1 MDEARYDAGREG
13 AAPRLGG
20 SAGPGGPWVLLRSA
34 YGGGFVEVVPRG
46 QDEEYVVRVAKD
58 GTLSFRSLL
67 RLSRDGVWSFATQGY
82 LNFRDGQDNDPRQH
96 VRAHGNEQPF
106 APLRSLVDT
115 ARMHVELRRPVHD
128 VLASL
133 RCPSRIA
140 PWDWRLLLDAAR
152 AGACADASL
161 EPTSGDAG
169 DALRRAAHA
178 LRRLEVDMGDG
189 YSSELADLANAY
201 RHVLTEPKWQGTV
214 DLQLRPCAMVAAER
228 AAEEGEGAMAWL
240 DASRTRLVV
249 DERRCPTASYTEA
262 WLPAT
267 LQEGA
272 LPSERVID
280 FGGTALKTDAVFV
293 TCEGGPT
300 ATADQPWGVAAV
312 GGAAAVGEEGEEGEE
327 GEGKDVRKAWD
338 GAAAGGEGAE
348 AAPLWPP
355 AKARQSLIFRL
366 SPTTTRL
373 APTSAPPAAPQRPPL
388 AGDGTG
394 AAAAAAA
401 AAGAAVNA
409 SSASAARLSV
419 LLLMLDATS
428 HAHLARMC
436 PATLALLMQWRDSGA
451 RGGSGGGGG
460 GGGGGGSGG
469 GGGGGG
475 GVRVY
480 EFPHYTPVG
489 YNSIPNMVPLLAG
502 VDHPTF
508 LASAS
513 AASDSYGYGPA
524 GPPPPEAV
532 WSDFMRRGFVTF
544 LLEEI
549 HDGCGDL
556 ASPVPSAACKLFFA
570 KLGQKGM
577 PHHNAWQAFCSAA
590 MRQCCDDPDSF
601 LQPGRRQCV
610 DGPAGVSTDLH
621 ELLLQYAHD
630 FFDLY
635 SKQGTPRMGLL
646 NLMTAH
652 EHFMH
657 RLGTL
662 DEALPR
668 FLRKMEPLL
677 RSDSALFLLADHGT
691 HGIWY
696 NHFAVG
702 QAEHRAPALWLL
714 LPASFVEAHP
724 SVDGALRRN
733 RRRRV
738 TPYDLHAT
746 LRHLAAWPAMPEPTA
761 EASSLFVD
769 LPDARSC
776 VAARVPAEWCVDQP
790 EDCFE

>member
-1 MDEARYDAGREG
+1 
-13 AAPRLGG
+13 
-20 SAGPGGPWVLLRSA
+20 
-34 YGGGFVEVVPRG
+34 
-46 QDEEYVVRVAKD
+46 
-58 GTLSFRSLL
+58 
-67 RLSRDGVWSFATQGY
+67 
-82 LNFRDGQDNDPRQH
+82 
-96 VRAHGNEQPF
+96 
-106 APLRSLVDT
+106 
-115 ARMHVELRRPVHD
+115 
-128 VLASL
+128 
-133 RCPSRIA
+133 
-140 PWDWRLLLDAAR
+140 
-152 AGACADASL
+152 
-161 EPTSGDAG
+161 
-169 DALRRAAHA
+169 
-178 LRRLEVDMGDG
+178 
-189 YSSELADLANAY
+189 
-201 RHVLTEPKWQGTV
+201 
-214 DLQLRPCAMVAAER
+214 
-228 AAEEGEGAMAWL
+228 
-240 DASRTRLVV
+240 
-249 DERRCPTASYTEA
+249 
-262 WLPAT
+262 
-267 LQEGA
+267 
-272 LPSERVID
+272 
-280 FGGTALKTDAVFV
+280 
-293 TCEGGPT
+293 
-300 ATADQPWGVAAV
+300 
-312 GGAAAVGEEGEEGEE
+312 
-327 GEGKDVRKAWD
+327 
-338 GAAAGGEGAE
+338 
-348 AAPLWPP
+348 
-355 AKARQSLIFRL
+355 
-366 SPTTTRL
+366 
-373 APTSAPPAAPQRPPL
+373 
-388 AGDGTG
+388 
-394 AAAAAAA
+394 
-401 AAGAAVNA
+401 
-409 SSASAARLSV
+409 
-419 LLLMLDATS
+419 MLDATS

-451 RGGSGGGGG
+451 RGG
-460 GGGGGGSGG
+460 
-469 GGGGGG
+469 GGG

-480 EFPHYTPVG
+480 EFPSYTPVG

-532 WSDFMRRGFVTF
+532 WSEFMRRGFVTF

-577 PHHNAWQAFCSAA
+577 PHHNAWQAFCSGA

-621 ELLLQYAHD
+621 ELLLQYAYD

-657 RLGTL
+657 RLGIL

-702 QAEHRAPALWLL
+702 QAEHRAPTLWLI
-714 LPASFVEAHP
+714 LPARFVEAHP

-733 RRRRV
+733 RKRRV

-746 LRHLAAWPAMPEPTA
+746 LRHLAAWPVMPEPTA

>member
-1 MDEARYDAGREG
+1 MDEARHDAGRE
-13 AAPRLGG
+13 AAPRPDGPSGG
-20 SAGPGGPWVLLRSA
+20 PSGPWVLLRSA

-46 QDEEYVVRVAKD
+46 QDDEYVVRVAKD
-58 GTLSFRSLL
+58 GMLSFRSLL
-67 RLSRDGVWSFATQGY
+67 RLSRDGVWSYATQGY

-115 ARMHVELRRPVHD
+115 ARMQVERRGPVHD
-128 VLASL
+128 VLAWL

-169 DALRRAAHA
+169 AALRRAAHA

-214 DLQLRPCAMVAAER
+214 DLQLRPCEEVAAER
-228 AAEEGEGAMAWL
+228 AAEEGEGAARPMAWL

-272 LPSERVID
+272 LPSEKVVD
-280 FGGTALKTDAVFV
+280 FGGTPLKTDAVFV
-293 TCEGGPT
+293 TCEGGSTSEGGEGGAPL
-300 ATADQPWGVAAV
+300 TADQAWGAAAV
-312 GGAAAVGEEGEEGEE
+312 GGAAPRDEGEEGEEGEE
-327 GEGKDVRKAWD
+327 KGEDILKAWD

-366 SPTTTRL
+366 APTTTRL

-388 AGDGTG
+388 AGGDDIEAAASG
-394 AAAAAAA
+394 AAAIGAA
-401 AAGAAVNA
+401 AAGAAANA

-436 PATLALLMQWRDSGA
+436 PATLALLMQWRDSGT
-451 RGGSGGGGG
+451 RGGD
-460 GGGGGGSGG
+460 
-469 GGGGGG
+469 

-480 EFPHYTPVG
+480 EFPSYTPVG

-532 WSDFMRRGFVTF
+532 WSEFMRRGFVTF

-577 PHHNAWQAFCSAA
+577 PHHNAWQAFCSGA

-621 ELLLQYAHD
+621 ELLLQYAYD

-657 RLGTL
+657 RLGIL

-702 QAEHRAPALWLL
+702 QAEHRAPTLWLL
-714 LPASFVEAHP
+714 LPARFVEAHP

-733 RRRRV
+733 RKRRV

>member
-1 MDEARYDAGREG
+1 MQEPRYDAGREG
-13 AAPRLGG
+13 GREGG
-20 SAGPGGPWVLLRSA
+20 GPWPGGPSGPWVLLRSG

-58 GTLSFRSLL
+58 GMVSFRSLL
-67 RLSRDGVWSFATQGY
+67 HLSRDGVWSYATQGY

-106 APLRSLVDT
+106 APLRFLVDT
-115 ARMHVELRRPVHD
+115 ARMQVELRRPVHD

-140 PWDWRLLLDAAR
+140 QWDWGLLLDAAR
-152 AGACADASL
+152 AGACAGASL

-169 DALRRAAHA
+169 AALRRAAHA

-214 DLQLRPCAMVAAER
+214 DLQLRPCAVAAAER
-228 AAEEGEGAMAWL
+228 AAEEGEGAARPMAWL

-249 DERRCPTASYTEA
+249 DERRCPAASYTEA
-262 WLPAT
+262 WLPAS

-272 LPSERVID
+272 LPSERVVD
-280 FGGTALKTDAVFV
+280 FGGTTLKTDAVFV
-293 TCEGGPT
+293 TCEGGASVT
-300 ATADQPWGVAAV
+300 AEQPWGVAAV
-312 GGAAAVGEEGEEGEE
+312 GGAAPRDVSDEGEE
-327 GEGKDVRKAWD
+327 GEGGGEDILKAWD

-348 AAPLWPP
+348 APPLWPP

-366 SPTTTRL
+366 APTTTRL

-388 AGDGTG
+388 AGGDDIE
-394 AAAAAAA
+394 AAASGAA
-401 AAGAAVNA
+401 AAGAAANA

-451 RGGSGGGGG
+451 RGG
-460 GGGGGGSGG
+460 
-469 GGGGGG
+469 GGGG

-480 EFPHYTPVG
+480 EFPNYTPVG

-621 ELLLQYAHD
+621 ELLLQYAYD

-635 SKQGTPRMGLL
+635 GKQGTPRMGLL

-657 RLGTL
+657 RLGIL

-733 RRRRV
+733 RKRRV